1 MSKKVNDLISNQ
13 KIPIEISSSIL
24 NTKKPPKPKITS
36 SVPDIYLKLLLKI
49 DQYTGQVVSVTDER
63 NLNQTQLQ
71 NISKIRYFCSDSIQS
86 AGLDESTQQNAALG
100 IYPPERCEAIKSYI
114 AACRNEYLRCKELI
128 LAATTNDEADAVQ
141 FVAPP
146 VPEGL

>member
-1 MSKKVNDLISNQ
+1 MSKWQIFG
-13 KIPIEISSSIL
+13 
-24 NTKKPPKPKITS
+24 
-36 SVPDIYLKLLLKI
+36 I
-49 DQYTGQVVSVTDER
+49 DGSLVDFGDDR
-63 NLNQTQLQ
+63 NIQ
-71 NISKIRYFCSDSIQS
+71 NCQEENIVRVRSLASDAIQS
-86 AGLDESTQQNAALG
+86 AGLDEATQQNAALG

-128 LAATTNDEADAVQ
+128 LAAQTNDEVDAVQ

>member
-1 MSKKVNDLISNQ
+1 V
-13 KIPIEISSSIL
+13 
-24 NTKKPPKPKITS
+24 
-36 SVPDIYLKLLLKI
+36 
-49 DQYTGQVVSVTDER
+49 DER
-63 NLNQTQLQ
+63 SIEETQTQ
-71 NISKIRYFCSDSIQS
+71 NIDRIRQLASHSIQS

-128 LAATTNDEADAVQ
+128 LAAQTNDEADAVQ

-146 VPEGL
+146 VPEGV